1 MIDRSYLPFQSAR
14 EYQDTKMQKWMGF
27 FLSEHTNKVTYM
39 SDLSLEKKL
48 LLLSQV
54 YAGQLRTRI
63 QVIEKNKR
71 VSYTGTIPSLTK
83 DFILIKTTT
92 GHINLKLK
100 DIISIELVEEVLYE
114 SA

>member
-1 MIDRSYLPFQSAR
+1 M
-14 EYQDTKMQKWMGF
+14 
-27 FLSEHTNKVTYM
+27 YM

-54 YAGQLRTRI
+54 YAGQLHTRI
-63 QVIEKNKR
+63 HVVEKNNR

-83 DFILIKTTT
+83 DCFLIKTPT

-100 DIISIELVEEVLYE
+100 DIVSIELVEEVLYE
-114 SA
+114 SAWISA

>member
-1 MIDRSYLPFQSAR
+1 
-14 EYQDTKMQKWMGF
+14 
-27 FLSEHTNKVTYM
+27 M

-54 YAGQLRTRI
+54 YASQLHTLI
-63 QVIEKNKR
+63 YVIEKNKH
-71 VSYTGTIPSLTK
+71 VSYTRTIPSLNK
-83 DFILIKTTT
+83 DFNLIKTQT

-100 DIISIELVEEVLYE
+100 DMMSIELVEEVLYE

>member
-1 MIDRSYLPFQSAR
+1 
-14 EYQDTKMQKWMGF
+14 
-27 FLSEHTNKVTYM
+27 M

-83 DFILIKTTT
+83 DFNFDKNYNRSHQFEIKR
-92 GHINLKLK
+92 H
-100 DIISIELVEEVLYE
+100 Y
-114 SA
+114 